1 MSIRPTLLISFLF
14 LSLKLIKEY
23 CLGFIVKEEN
33 FYEIVMSSEFVNLDK
48 PLMVEII
55 RKRLNPGKNI
65 EIKYD
70 KTGGKILNCC
80 QGLSLHPFLICRH
93 NLGERLGYFFENKW
107 RGIL

>member
-1 MSIRPTLLISFLF
+1 M
-14 LSLKLIKEY
+14 
-23 CLGFIVKEEN
+23 KEEN

-70 KTGGKILNCC
+70 KTGG
-80 QGLSLHPFLICRH
+80 
-93 NLGERLGYFFENKW
+93 E
-107 RGIL
+107 

>member
-1 MSIRPTLLISFLF
+1 MLIKWGNSFFNLYIYFVIHVYF

-33 FYEIVMSSEFVNLDK
+33 FYEIVMSSDFVNLDK

-70 KTGGKILNCC
+70 KMGGKLMRRCKGFIAASIVL
-80 QGLSLHPFLICRH
+80 QEQL
-93 NLGERLGYFFENKW
+93 
-107 RGIL
+107 